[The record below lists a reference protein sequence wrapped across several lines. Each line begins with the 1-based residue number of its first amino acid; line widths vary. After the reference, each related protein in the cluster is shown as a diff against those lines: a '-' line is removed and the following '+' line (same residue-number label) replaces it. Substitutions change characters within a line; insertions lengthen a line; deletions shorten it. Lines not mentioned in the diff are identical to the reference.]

1 MRHPLRNRSLAASL
15 AFAALAAL
23 AACSDAGVSPT
34 GPDAKKQPKPTPPP
48 ADTTTTTVRP
58 FYAGA
63 YLGDANSTPQ
73 TIAAAIRGFGTLT
86 GKQPAL
92 VKTFH
97 SLNCD
102 FTSAGWCG
110 QVLRAAA
117 STGATN
123 YVALDLK
130 WTGAPSGGV
139 LDAIVAGQADARLAA
154 VAQGIRSVGSLVML
168 EPGWEM
174 NGNWS
179 YAWQGVLNGNDAG
192 APAKYAAAW
201 RHVVDV
207 FRAQGAD
214 NVRWVFD
221 SHAVDRVPVVSTGV
235 AARILLLGALPLEF
249 YYAKPFQR
257 PREGAVFGFLI
268 TPGW

>member
-1 MRHPLRNRSLAASL
+1 FPSPVNSPATTDPLAGRRRRCIIMRHPLRNRSLAASF

-23 AACSDAGVSPT
+23 AACSDGGAGPT
-34 GPDAKKQPKPTPPP
+34 GVESKKQPKPTPPP
-48 ADTTTTTVRP
+48 PVDTTTTSPTRP

-63 YLGDANSTPQ
+63 YLGSESSTPQ
-73 TIAAAIRGFGTLT
+73 TIAAAIRSFGSLT
-86 GKQPAL
+86 GKQPSL

-102 FTSAGWCG
+102 FTAAGWCG

-139 LDAIVAGQADARLAA
+139 LDAIVAGQADARLVA
-154 VAQGIRSVGSLVML
+154 VAQGIKSVGSLVML

-174 NGNWS
+174 NGDWS
-179 YAWQGVLNGNDAG
+179 YAWQGGMNGGDAG
-192 APAKYAAAW
+192 APA
-201 RHVVDV
+201 
-207 FRAQGAD
+207 
-214 NVRWVFD
+214 
-221 SHAVDRVPVVSTGV
+221 
-235 AARILLLGALPLEF
+235 
-249 YYAKPFQR
+249 
-257 PREGAVFGFLI
+257 
-268 TPGW
+268 